1 MARFLD
7 EDGELERFPDL
18 HGVFLGADQ
27 KAAAARLPSAAGVLG
42 TVYGAYDARNQVDA
56 AIGTA
61 MPEIHMG

>member
-1 MARFLD
+1 MALFLD

-42 TVYGAYDARNQVDA
+42 TVYDARNQVDA
-56 AIGTA
+56 AIDTA